1 MADFIFNTPAVINY
15 APGLFRADDNGKYG
29 CDVLFDKNDPNMRD
43 DLVRF
48 TEYLHDVYREGCT
61 KPGGKDGTVPFAG
74 LNADDPKWDGLVPL
88 PLHDGDTTVFGPNS
102 EHAGETR
109 ASVRPEYAGRLFMSV
124 TTTENPLDAGRLR
137 DCVTGAAPNRS
148 AFYSGARVKVKVWV
162 TPWSYQK
169 RKGYTVRLTAMAKV
183 ADGEPIAGAGGGDPF
198 SGMELPDADA
208 GNAFSGMGV

>member
-1 MADFIFNTPAVINY
+1 MADFIFNVPATLNFSQ
-15 APGLFRADDNGKYG
+15 GLFHENENGKRT
-29 CDVLFDKNDPNMRD
+29 CDLLFDKSDPGMRD

-61 KPGGKDGTVPFAG
+61 KPSGQDKTVPFAG
-74 LNADDPKWDGLVPL
+74 LNADDPKWDELVPL

-102 EHAGETR
+102 EHAGKTR
-109 ASVRPEYAGRLFMSV
+109 ASVYPEYAGRLFMSI
-124 TTTENPLDAGRLR
+124 TSAKDPLETGILR

-162 TPWSYQK
+162 SPWAFQK
-169 RKGYTVRLTAMAKV
+169 RKGYTPYLVAMAKV
-183 ADGEPIAGAGGGDPF
+183 AEGEPIAGAGGGDPF

>member
-1 MADFIFNTPAVINY
+1 
-15 APGLFRADDNGKYG
+15 
-29 CDVLFDKNDPNMRD
+29 
-43 DLVRF
+43 
-48 TEYLHDVYREGCT
+48 
-61 KPGGKDGTVPFAG
+61 
-74 LNADDPKWDGLVPL
+74 
-88 PLHDGDTTVFGPNS
+88 
-102 EHAGETR
+102 
-109 ASVRPEYAGRLFMSV
+109 MSV

-148 AFYSGARVKVKVWV
+148 AFYSGAESKVKVWV